1 MSAKIIDGKEIA
13 KEIRAEIKE
22 KVAALVARGV
32 RPGLGVIL
40 VGEDPASVSYVTG
53 KEKALAEAGMAS
65 FGRHL
70 PAETSQEELL
80 ALVRA
85 YNEDPR
91 IHGILVQLPLP
102 KHIDEKAVI
111 AAISPEKDVD
121 GFTPINVGR
130 MLLEEPCYLPCTP
143 NGVIELIRR
152 SGVETKGSHAVVVG
166 RSNIVGKPL
175 INLLIRKSINATV
188 TLCHPGT
195 KDLATTTA

>member
-102 KHIDEKAVI
+102 RQVDEQAVI
-111 AAISPEKDVD
+111 EAIDPAKDVD
-121 GFTPINVGR
+121 GFTPVNIGR
-130 MLLEEPCYLPCTP
+130 MLIGQPCFLPCTP
-143 NGVIELIRR
+143 HGIL
-152 SGVETKGSHAVVVG
+152 A
-166 RSNIVGKPL
+166 
-175 INLLIRKSINATV
+175 LLIDSGIETDGRCARAVRARRPV
-188 TLCHPGT
+188 TKRPGQRG
-195 KDLATTTA
+195 AG